1 MFEPVYSSKHVEIKH
16 FGLKICWLEKF
27 GVENT
32 AILIYILVLVNQ
44 FKSFWVSSKLSY
56 KRVFTLQCS
65 IMVKQV

>member
-32 AILIYILVLVNQ
+32 AILIYILVLVN
-44 FKSFWVSSKLSY
+44 
-56 KRVFTLQCS
+56 
-65 IMVKQV
+65 